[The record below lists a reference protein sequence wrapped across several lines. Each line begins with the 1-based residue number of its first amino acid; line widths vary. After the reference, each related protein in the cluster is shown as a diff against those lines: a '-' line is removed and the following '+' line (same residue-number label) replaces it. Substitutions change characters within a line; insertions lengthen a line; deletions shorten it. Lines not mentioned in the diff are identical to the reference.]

1 MTEQPSQ
8 EFDVPVAPV
17 AAKLRWW
24 GAVIWAPACLL
35 LGAALAW
42 GACQAQK
49 SFAPWLVF
57 PLVVGI
63 LAGILL
69 VGLSRTLRI
78 GARWAILPGT
88 ILASLVVIVGQH
100 YASYALERANLDRDT
115 ALFQRAFELHPDL
128 LVGDAPP
135 PDRGFLTYM
144 RRQAAIGRPMF
155 GSTVAR
161 CGWAWASWALD
172 GAILAAGSLLVVVPA
187 SRQPYCNRCRS
198 WFQTTRRN
206 ALTVEAAR
214 RVAAAAGVE
223 LPDGFVSA
231 GCRVVSCRGG
241 CGPIGFEIWSEQPR
255 AKRSVVRRWL
265 DLDTAYQIPRAIDEH
280 SVGK

>member
-8 EFDVPVAPV
+8 EFDLRRAPP
-17 AAKLRWW
+17 AAKLRWRDP
-24 GAVIWAPACLL
+24 VIWGPVCLS

-42 GACQAQK
+42 GAYQAQK

-69 VGLSRTLRI
+69 VGLARTLRI
-78 GARWAILPGT
+78 GARSAILPGT
-88 ILASLVVIVGQH
+88 ILASVVVIVGQH

-135 PDRGFLTYM
+135 PDRGFPTYM

-161 CGWAWASWALD
+161 RGWAWATWALD
-172 GAILAAGSLLVVVPA
+172 GAILAAGALLVVVPA
-187 SRQPYCNRCRS
+187 CRQPYCNRCRS

-206 ALTVEAAR
+206 TLNVEAAR
-214 RVAAAAGVE
+214 RVAALAGVE
-223 LPDGFVSA
+223 LADGFVSA

-241 CGPIGFEIWSEQPR
+241 CGPIGLEIWHEQPGAR
-255 AKRSVVRRWL
+255 RSVVRRWL
-265 DLDTAYQIPRAIDEH
+265 DQDTAYQIPRAIDEP